1 MNSRSRRQNLP
12 VRWNS
17 KQAIAFCVLL
27 ILLVGYVYL
36 RPVIEQRFGIK
47 LPSLDNGPNTAQ
59 TSASNS
65 NPKSTNSTSIGSSTS
80 ASSGFS
86 LKEISK
92 NRFETPAGLIY
103 GPSSEGNR
111 IDHVMRHAVDD
122 LDRPQQHGV
131 FDVQDRDGVLQLL
144 DRAYGFVKQDASNVD
159 TSREGSRTVYTV
171 DMGDRIGYVGGRVGK
186 EKRHPPCQKIVLVL
200 DNRNV
205 ITAYPAK

>member
-1 MNSRSRRQNLP
+1 MNSRSRRQNFP

-17 KQAIAFCVLL
+17 KQAIAFGVLL
-27 ILLVGYVYL
+27 LVLVGYVYL

-47 LPSLDNGPNTAQ
+47 LPSLDNGPKSAQ
-59 TSASNS
+59 TSAPKS
-65 NPKSTNSTSIGSSTS
+65 NPKSSNSNSVGTSNS

-86 LKEISK
+86 LKEIAK

-103 GPSSEGNR
+103 GPSSEGNQ

-122 LDRPQQHGV
+122 PDRPQQHGV
-131 FDVQDRDGVLQLL
+131 FDVQDRDGVLKLIDQ
-144 DRAYGFVKQDASNVD
+144 AYNFVKQDASNVD

-186 EKRHPPCQKIVLVL
+186 QSHHPPCQKIVLVL
-200 DNRNV
+200 NDRNV